1 MVIFFFKHKTA
12 YELRISD
19 WSSDVCSS
27 DLPWTAVN
35 LAVTGLDL
43 LEKAKKFFYSSKTIE
58 EARQMS
64 AQGSARTES
73 LQEQVR
79 LNQQI
84 IDKLMQQAEENRML
98 LEKHN
103 DILINIE
110 KELQIGRASC
120 RERVCQY
127 V

>member
-1 MVIFFFKHKTA
+1 M
-12 YELRISD
+12 D
-19 WSSDVCSS
+19 
-27 DLPWTAVN
+27 PWTAVN

-43 LEKAKKFFYSSKTIE
+43 LEKAKKFFSSSKTIE
-58 EARQMS
+58 EAREMS

-84 IDKLMQQAEENRML
+84 IDKLIQQAEENKLL

-103 DILINIE
+103 DILINSE
-110 KELQIGRASC
+110 KELLRLNDAVKTHRRMTKLALGIATVAIISVIVMSVGFY
-120 RERVCQY
+120 RVA
-127 V
+127 

>member
-1 MVIFFFKHKTA
+1 M
-12 YELRISD
+12 D
-19 WSSDVCSS
+19 
-27 DLPWTAVN
+27 PWTAVN

-43 LEKAKKFFYSSKTIE
+43 LEKSKKFFSSSKTIE

-84 IDKLMQQAEENRML
+84 IDKLIQQAEENKLL

-103 DILINIE
+103 DILINSE
-110 KELQIGRASC
+110 KELLRLNQAVSTHRTLTVIALSVALVAIIGTIVMGVMYY
-120 RERVCQY
+120 RVA
-127 V
+127 

>member
-1 MVIFFFKHKTA
+1 M
-12 YELRISD
+12 D
-19 WSSDVCSS
+19 
-27 DLPWTAVN
+27 PWTAVN

-43 LEKAKKFFYSSKTIE
+43 LEKAKKFFSSSKTIE
-58 EARQMS
+58 EAREMS

-84 IDKLMQQAEENRML
+84 IDKLIQQAEENKLL

-103 DILINIE
+103 DILINSE
-110 KELQIGRASC
+110 KELLRLNDAVKTHRRMTKLALGIAIVAIISVIVMSVGFY
-120 RERVCQY
+120 RVA
-127 V
+127 

>member
-1 MVIFFFKHKTA
+1 M
-12 YELRISD
+12 D
-19 WSSDVCSS
+19 
-27 DLPWTAVN
+27 PWTAVN

-43 LEKAKKFFYSSKTIE
+43 LEKAKKFFSSSKTIE
-58 EARQMS
+58 EAREMS

-84 IDKLMQQAEENRML
+84 IDKLIQQAEENKLL

-103 DILINIE
+103 DILINSE
-110 KELQIGRASC
+110 KELLRLNDAVKTHRRMTKLALGIAIVAIISVIVMSVGFYRAA
-120 RERVCQY
+120 
-127 V
+127 